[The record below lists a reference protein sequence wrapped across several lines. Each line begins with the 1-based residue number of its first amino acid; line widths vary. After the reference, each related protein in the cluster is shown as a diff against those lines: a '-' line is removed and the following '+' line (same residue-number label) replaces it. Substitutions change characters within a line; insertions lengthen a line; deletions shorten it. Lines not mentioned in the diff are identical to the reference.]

1 MYNKY
6 SAYNEQ
12 NVQEV
17 KQVRRVQSKWIDE
30 SLSFT
35 NLALD
40 LGSKSF
46 FATFLIRALNSNDV
60 IAENVVH
67 NWA

>member
-17 KQVRRVQSKWIDE
+17 QQVRRVQSKWIDE
-30 SLSFT
+30 SLSFKS
-35 NLALD
+35 
-40 LGSKSF
+40 LGS
-46 FATFLIRALNSNDV
+46 
-60 IAENVVH
+60 
-67 NWA
+67 